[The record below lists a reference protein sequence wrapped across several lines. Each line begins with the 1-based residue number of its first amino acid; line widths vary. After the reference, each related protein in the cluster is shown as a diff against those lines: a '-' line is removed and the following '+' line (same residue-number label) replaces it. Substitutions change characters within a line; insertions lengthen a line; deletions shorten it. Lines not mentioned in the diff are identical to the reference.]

1 MEKNG
6 KITKSNHMVS
16 RKCPKN
22 KKKTLILTFKSKV
35 IMKIKTYVKFKS
47 LEGFSATFGDLGLL

>member
-1 MEKNG
+1 
-6 KITKSNHMVS
+6 MVS

-22 KKKTLILTFKSKV
+22 RKKNLILILTFKSKI

>member
-1 MEKNG
+1 MEQNG

-22 KKKTLILTFKSKV
+22 RKTLILTFKSKV
-35 IMKIKTYVKFKS
+35 IMKITIYVKFKS

>member
-1 MEKNG
+1 MEKLQSQIIWSLGNVQ
-6 KITKSNHMVS
+6 KI
-16 RKCPKN
+16 
-22 KKKTLILTFKSKV
+22 KKTLILTFKSKV